1 MKALITAS
9 FDPAARARLARHME
23 VLHEDWKERQSIYF
37 DGQQFAKRITEA
49 GADVLIVE
57 ADLVHAEVLDAC
69 PLEMIGVCRG
79 DPVNVDLDLA
89 TKKGIPVFHTPGR
102 NADAVAD
109 LTLAF
114 MLMLARHLPAIWST
128 YRGGEATRV
137 TQASDYLKMYTRFTG
152 AELGGLTVGLV
163 GLGAVGREVAAR
175 LAAFKARILA
185 YDPYAQD
192 PPAGVTLC
200 DLDTL
205 LRDADI
211 VSLHAPVTPETQ
223 GLLTAERLALMKPGA
238 LFVNTARAALTDE
251 NALYEMLR
259 SGRLAGA
266 ALDVLAEEPLQPG
279 NRFLALPNVVVTPH
293 LGGATTDVTRHQ
305 SDIIVDAME
314 RWLRGERPRWIANPA
329 VLDGRS

>member
-137 TQASDYLKMYTRFTG
+137 MQASDYLKMYTRFTG

-192 PPAGVTLC
+192 LPAGITLC

-211 VSLHAPVTPETQ
+211 VSLHAPVTPESQ

>member
-1 MKALITAS
+1 MAADLIVTLDAGTGSGRCVVFDIRGQPVASAQEPLSYRFFSDPNLPMVRGFDLDPVAFWQTLGRCAREALAQV
-9 FDPAARARLARHME
+9 PAAARIRGVIATSQRE
-23 VLHEDWKERQSIYF
+23 GCVF
-37 DGQQFAKRITEA
+37 
-49 GADVLIVE
+49 
-57 ADLVHAEVLDAC
+57 LD
-69 PLEMIGVCRG
+69 R
-79 DPVNVDLDLA
+79 D
-89 TKKGIPVFHTPGR
+89 
-102 NADAVAD
+102 
-109 LTLAF
+109 
-114 MLMLARHLPAIWST
+114 
-128 YRGGEATRV
+128 GEATRV

-163 GLGAVGREVAAR
+163 GLGAVGHEVAAR

-185 YDPYAQD
+185 YDPYVQD
-192 PPAGVTLC
+192 PPPGVTLC

-205 LRDADI
+205 LRHADI
-211 VSLHAPVTPETQ
+211 VSLHAPVTSETQ
-223 GLLTAERLALMKPGA
+223 GLLSAERLALMKPSA

-251 NALYEMLR
+251 NALYDMLR

-329 VLDGRS
+329 VLGGRS

>member
-1 MKALITAS
+1 MKAFLTAS
-9 FDPAARARLARHME
+9 FDAPSLERLKKLMDVH
-23 VLHEDWKERQSIYF
+23 VEDWRATKRIFF
-37 DGQQFAKRITEA
+37 DGAEFARRMKEEKC
-49 GADVLIVE
+49 DVVIVE
-57 ADLVHAEVLDAC
+57 ADLVHAEVIEGAAVK
-69 PLEMIGVCRG
+69 MIGACRG
-79 DPVNVDLDLA
+79 DPVNVDVKLA
-89 TKKGIPVFHTPGR
+89 SERGIPVFHTPAR

-114 MLMLARHLPAIWST
+114 MLMLVRHLPAVWST
-128 YRGGEATRV
+128 YHDGEATRV

-152 AELGGLTVGLV
+152 VELGGLTVGLV

-175 LAAFKARILA
+175 LAGFKTRILA
-185 YDPYAQD
+185 YDPYVRE

-200 DLDTL
+200 DLDTV

-211 VSLHAPVTPETQ
+211 ISLHAPVTPETQ
-223 GLLTAERLALMKPGA
+223 GLLSAERLALMKPSA

-251 NALYEMLR
+251 NALYDMLR